1 MQDHVEKDIQEFI
14 EAGINVWMLTGD
26 KMDTAE
32 SIGHSIKLFDSDTE
46 VFKITG
52 SNQEEIIKRMKEIKE
67 EITTMKEELSKF
79 NINDDPSKKEDINK
93 EVNTLKQKMK
103 IRVENIY
110 GEEKENE
117 EIRIINSR
125 NKGKNIDDNK
135 ELSSKRLFNVI
146 EEKR

>member
-1 MQDHVEKDIQEFI
+1 MFLLGATALEDQLQDHVEKDIQEFI

-67 EITTMKEELSKF
+67 EITTMKRRV
-79 NINDDPSKKEDINK
+79 I
-93 EVNTLKQKMK
+93 K
-103 IRVENIY
+103 I
-110 GEEKENE
+110 
-117 EIRIINSR
+117 
-125 NKGKNIDDNK
+125 
-135 ELSSKRLFNVI
+135 
-146 EEKR
+146 